1 MASSVIGPAISGG
14 AQQQPFLGIPRR
26 QQQERER
33 KQQHL
38 RLRLQRPERE
48 RGRAV
53 HAFPVSILSCRYA
66 AAGSALERRGTTERT
81 SAATEGLSA
90 GNTKILFI
98 LCW

>member
-53 HAFPVSILSCRYA
+53 YAFPVSFLSRRYA
-66 AAGSALERRGTTERT
+66 ASGSARECRGT
-81 SAATEGLSA
+81 A
-90 GNTKILFI
+90 
-98 LCW
+98 